1 MKYSLRKKIIYTL
14 LIVVLLAGSTLT
26 ALFGVDGKGSGS
38 AKQIPLG
45 LDLAGGVSIT
55 YEIKEENPD
64 QQDIKDTIKRL
75 EQRVESKSTESQV
88 YQAGANRITVE
99 IPGVTDANAILE
111 ELGNPGT
118 LEFLDTEN
126 YELWAAKKDY
136 KAVITGEDVESAVA
150 YTDTNSTSS
159 SSFGV
164 QLTFSTSGA
173 KAFETATR
181 ENKGKPIYIVYDG
194 EVVSSPIVQAVIS
207 EGIASITDMDSWE
220 SASELATY
228 IRIGAIPLT
237 LEEAS
242 SNIVGAQLGKDAIKT
257 SLYAAALGL
266 AILCI
271 FMIVVYRI
279 PGVVATFALW
289 MYTALVLCLV
299 SAYELTLTL
308 PGIAGIILGIGM
320 AVDANVVI
328 YSRIREE
335 IGAGRNVEDSIGAG
349 YHKATSAIVD
359 GNITTL
365 IAAAVLYMLGTG
377 PIKGFA
383 TTLALGIVVSMFT
396 ALVITR
402 IIMKLLYNFGF
413 KNAKWYGKTV
423 HKKTLNV
430 LGIRKWCFSGSVA
443 LILAGVIGMIA
454 FAATGKGILNFGLE
468 FVGGTSTTI
477 TFDKE
482 YTQEEIEKDIIPVII
497 EATGVKSVQQQKVKD
512 STKVTFKT
520 SELSL
525 EKRQDMEEAVA
536 KKFPIK
542 KGAIV
547 ESDTIGGSVSDSM
560 KQSAIISVIIAT
572 ICMLIYIWFRFKDI
586 KFAAAAVVALLHDV
600 LIVLAFYAIARVN
613 VGTTFIACMLTIV
626 GYSINAT
633 IIIFDRIRESLAEAN
648 EKADIVKL
656 VNDAVTS
663 TFTRSVN
670 TNITTFIMLL
680 TLFIFG
686 VASVREFALPLMV
699 GVIIGAYSS
708 VCITSPLWYV
718 FGGKKKGVIAAE
730 KRRQK
735 EKEIKRNSDGSVV

>member
-1 MKYSLRKKIIYTL
+1 MKYSMKKKVIYTL
-14 LIVVLLAGSTLT
+14 LVVVLLAGSTLT
-26 ALFGVDGKGSGS
+26 ALFGVDGNGAGS
-38 AKQIPLG
+38 AKEIPLG

-55 YEIKEENPD
+55 YEIKEDNPD
-64 QQDIKDTIKRL
+64 QQDIDDTIKRL

-88 YQAGANRITVE
+88 YQAGGNRITVE

-126 YELWAAKKDY
+126 YELWAEKKDY
-136 KAVITGEDVESAVA
+136 KPVITGNDVESAVA
-150 YTDTNSTSS
+150 YTDTSATSS
-159 SSFGV
+159 SAFGV
-164 QLTFSTSGA
+164 QLTFSSAGA
-173 KAFETATR
+173 KAFETATKA
-181 ENKGKPIYIVYDG
+181 NMGKPIYIIYDG
-194 EVVSSPIVQAVIS
+194 EIVSSPIVQAVIS

-220 SASELATY
+220 TASELATY

-242 SNIVGAQLGKDAIKT
+242 SNIVGAQLGKDAIK
-257 SLYAAALGL
+257 SSIYAAALGL
-266 AILCI
+266 VILCI
-271 FMIVVYRI
+271 FMIVVYRL

-289 MYTALVLCLV
+289 MYTALVLVLV
-299 SAYELTLTL
+299 SSYELTLTL

-335 IGAGRNVEDSIGAG
+335 IGAGRNVEDSINAG

-359 GNITTL
+359 GNVTTL

-383 TTLALGIVVSMFT
+383 TTLAVGIVVSMFT

-402 IIMKLLYNFGF
+402 IIMKLFYNFGF
-413 KNAKWYGKTV
+413 KDAKWYGKTV
-423 HKKTLNV
+423 HKKTMNV
-430 LGIRKWCFSGSVA
+430 LGIRKWCFSGSIA
-443 LILAGVIGMIA
+443 LVLAGVIGMIA
-454 FAATGKGILNFGLE
+454 FTATGNGMLNFGLE
-468 FVGGTSTTI
+468 FVGGTSTTF

-482 YTQEEIEKDIIPVII
+482 YTTEEIESGIIPII
-497 EATGVKSVQQQKVKD
+497 KDATGISNVQQQKVQN
-512 STKVTFKT
+512 STQVTFKT
-520 SELSL
+520 TELSL
-525 EKRQDMEEAVA
+525 EKRQKMEDAVT

-542 KGAIV
+542 KDSVV
-547 ESDTIGGSVSDSM
+547 ESDTIGGSVSAAM
-560 KQSAIISVIIAT
+560 KQSAIISVVIAT

-586 KFAAAAVVALLHDV
+586 KFAAAAVIALLHDV
-600 LIVLAFYAIARVN
+600 LIVLAFYALARVP

-633 IIIFDRIRESLAEAN
+633 IIIFDRIRESLAAAD
-648 EKADIVKL
+648 EKADIKKL
-656 VNDAVTS
+656 VNEAVTS

-680 TLFIFG
+680 ALFIFA
-686 VASVREFALPLMV
+686 VTSVREFALPLMV

-718 FGGKKKGVIAAE
+718 LGGKKKGAIIAE
-730 KRRQK
+730 KKRQK
-735 EKEIKRNSDGSVV
+735 AKEIKRYSDGSVV